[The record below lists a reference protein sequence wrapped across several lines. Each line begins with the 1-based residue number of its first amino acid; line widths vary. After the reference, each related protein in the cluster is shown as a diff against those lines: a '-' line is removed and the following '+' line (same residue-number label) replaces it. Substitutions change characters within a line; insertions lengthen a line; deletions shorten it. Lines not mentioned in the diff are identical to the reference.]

1 MYLPNFFDYLSKE
14 KNFSRNTVIAYRK
27 DLETFKLFCLD
38 HYEIS
43 NISKVSYP
51 IIRDW
56 IINLSEKNLSP
67 LTINRK
73 ISSLNKYY
81 DFLLK
86 TQVNKVSPLKNH
98 KRLKVQ
104 KKLIIPFSEDEV
116 FKVID
121 VFSNDFEGKRNLLIV
136 DTLYSTGIRR
146 DELINIKLNDVFL
159 SENLIKVLGKRN
171 KERLVPVLGNLNK
184 RIKDYLSLRKEVSL
198 SSSYL
203 FITNKGKSI
212 GPSLV
217 YRVVKKYFSK
227 VSTKVKTSP
236 HVLRHSFATHMLNNG
251 ADINSIK
258 EIMGHSSLASTQIY
272 TKIKLPKIIND
283 YLKFRNEIKSS
294 SSNFFITTKGKKIG
308 PSLVYRVVKNYFS
321 KVSTKVKTS
330 PHVLRHSFATHMLNN
345 GADINSIK
353 EIMGHSSLAS
363 TQIYTKI
370 KLPKIINDYK
380 KNHPRERKK

>member
-1 MYLPNFFDYLSKE
+1 MHLFNFYDYLSKE
-14 KNFSRNTVIAYRK
+14 KNYASNTVIAYKK
-27 DLETFKLFCLD
+27 DVETFQDFCRVKFEL
-38 HYEIS
+38 
-43 NISKVSYP
+43 NNLLKVTYP
-51 IIRDW
+51 IIREW
-56 IINLSEKNLSP
+56 IINLSEKELSP

-73 ISSLNKYY
+73 ISSLSKYY
-81 DFLLK
+81 DFLIKINELK
-86 TQVNKVSPLKNH
+86 SSPLKNH

-104 KKLIIPFSEDEV
+104 KKLIIPFSEDEIL
-116 FKVID
+116 KVVD
-121 VFSNDFEGKRNLLIV
+121 VFSKNFEGKRNLLIV
-136 DTLYSTGIRR
+136 DMLYSTGVRR
-146 DELINIKLNDVFL
+146 DELINIKLNDVL
-159 SENLIKVLGKRN
+159 LDENLVKVLGKRN
-171 KERLVPVLGNLNK
+171 KERLVPIVLNLK
-184 RIKDYLSLRKEVSL
+184 SRIK
-198 SSSYL
+198 
-203 FITNKGKSI
+203 
-212 GPSLV
+212 
-217 YRVVKKYFSK
+217 
-227 VSTKVKTSP
+227 
-236 HVLRHSFATHMLNNG
+236 
-251 ADINSIK
+251 
-258 EIMGHSSLASTQIY
+258 
-272 TKIKLPKIIND
+272 D

>member
-1 MYLPNFFDYLSKE
+1 MHLSNFYDYLSKE
-14 KNFSRNTVIAYRK
+14 KNYSSNTVIAYKK
-27 DLETFKLFCLD
+27 DVETFQEFCRVKFEL
-38 HYEIS
+38 
-43 NISKVSYP
+43 NNLLKVTYP
-51 IIRDW
+51 IIREW
-56 IINLSEKNLSP
+56 IINLSEKELSP
-67 LTINRK
+67 LSINRK
-73 ISSLNKYY
+73 ISSLSKYY
-81 DFLLK
+81 DFLIKINDLK
-86 TQVNKVSPLKNH
+86 SSPLKNH

-116 FKVID
+116 LKVVD
-121 VFSNDFEGKRNLLIV
+121 VFSKNFEGKRNLLIV
-136 DTLYSTGIRR
+136 DMLYSTGVRR
-146 DELINIKLNDVFL
+146 DELINIKINDVL
-159 SENLIKVLGKRN
+159 LDENLVKVLGKRN
-171 KERLVPVLGNLNK
+171 KERLVPLVLNLK
-184 RIKDYLSLRKEVSL
+184 SRIK
-198 SSSYL
+198 
-203 FITNKGKSI
+203 
-212 GPSLV
+212 
-217 YRVVKKYFSK
+217 
-227 VSTKVKTSP
+227 
-236 HVLRHSFATHMLNNG
+236 
-251 ADINSIK
+251 
-258 EIMGHSSLASTQIY
+258 
-272 TKIKLPKIIND
+272 D

>member
-1 MYLPNFFDYLSKE
+1 MHLSNFYDYLSKE
-14 KNFSRNTVIAYRK
+14 KNYSSNTVIAYKK
-27 DLETFKLFCLD
+27 DVETFQEFCRVKFEL
-38 HYEIS
+38 
-43 NISKVSYP
+43 NNLLKVTYP
-51 IIRDW
+51 IIREW
-56 IINLSEKNLSP
+56 IIDLSEKELSP
-67 LTINRK
+67 LSINRK
-73 ISSLNKYY
+73 ISSLSKYY
-81 DFLLK
+81 DFLIKINDLK
-86 TQVNKVSPLKNH
+86 SSPLKNH

-116 FKVID
+116 LKVID
-121 VFSNDFEGKRNLLIV
+121 VFSKNFEGKRNLLIV
-136 DTLYSTGIRR
+136 DMLYSTGVRR
-146 DELINIKLNDVFL
+146 DELINIKLNDVL
-159 SENLIKVLGKRN
+159 LDENLVKVLGKRN
-171 KERLVPVLGNLNK
+171 KERLVPLVLNL
-184 RIKDYLSLRKEVSL
+184 
-198 SSSYL
+198 
-203 FITNKGKSI
+203 KS
-212 GPSLV
+212 
-217 YRVVKKYFSK
+217 R
-227 VSTKVKTSP
+227 
-236 HVLRHSFATHMLNNG
+236 
-251 ADINSIK
+251 
-258 EIMGHSSLASTQIY
+258 
-272 TKIKLPKIIND
+272 IND

>member
-1 MYLPNFFDYLSKE
+1 MYLSNFFDYLSKE
-14 KNFSRNTVIAYRK
+14 KNFSNNTVVAYRN

-43 NISKVSYP
+43 NIAVVTYP

-73 ISSLNKYY
+73 ISSLSKYY

-86 TQVNKVSPLKNH
+86 IQVNKVSPLKNH

-116 FKVID
+116 FKIID
-121 VFSNDFEGKRNLLIV
+121 VFSKDFEGKRNLLIV

-171 KERLVPVLGNLNK
+171 KERLVPVLASLNK
-184 RIKDYLSLRKEVSL
+184 RIKDYLDFRNEIHSN
-198 SSSYL
+198 SSSL
-203 FITNKGKSI
+203 FITKKGKSI

-283 YLKFRNEIKSS
+283 Y
-294 SSNFFITTKGKKIG
+294 
-308 PSLVYRVVKNYFS
+308 
-321 KVSTKVKTS
+321 
-330 PHVLRHSFATHMLNN
+330 
-345 GADINSIK
+345 
-353 EIMGHSSLAS
+353 
-363 TQIYTKI
+363 
-370 KLPKIINDYK
+370 K
-380 KNHPRERKK
+380 KNHPREKKK

>member
-1 MYLPNFFDYLSKE
+1 MHLSNFYDYLSKE
-14 KNFSRNTVIAYRK
+14 KNYSSNTVIAYKK
-27 DLETFKLFCLD
+27 DIETFQEFCRVKFEL
-38 HYEIS
+38 
-43 NISKVSYP
+43 NNLLKVTYP
-51 IIRDW
+51 IIREW
-56 IINLSEKNLSP
+56 IIDLSEKELSP

-73 ISSLNKYY
+73 ISSLSKYY
-81 DFLLK
+81 DFLIKINELK
-86 TQVNKVSPLKNH
+86 SSPLKNH

-116 FKVID
+116 LKVVD
-121 VFSNDFEGKRNLLIV
+121 VFSRNFEGKRNLLIV
-136 DTLYSTGIRR
+136 DMLYSTGVRR
-146 DELINIKLNDVFL
+146 DELINIKLNDVL
-159 SENLIKVLGKRN
+159 LDENLVKVLGKRN
-171 KERLVPVLGNLNK
+171 KERLVPLVLNL
-184 RIKDYLSLRKEVSL
+184 
-198 SSSYL
+198 
-203 FITNKGKSI
+203 KS
-212 GPSLV
+212 
-217 YRVVKKYFSK
+217 R
-227 VSTKVKTSP
+227 
-236 HVLRHSFATHMLNNG
+236 
-251 ADINSIK
+251 
-258 EIMGHSSLASTQIY
+258 
-272 TKIKLPKIIND
+272 IND

>member
-1 MYLPNFFDYLSKE
+1 MHLSNFYDYLSKE
-14 KNFSRNTVIAYRK
+14 KNYSSNTVIAYKK
-27 DLETFKLFCLD
+27 DVETFQEFCEVKFEL
-38 HYEIS
+38 
-43 NISKVSYP
+43 NNLLKVTYP
-51 IIRDW
+51 IIREW
-56 IINLSEKNLSP
+56 IIDLSEKELSP

-73 ISSLNKYY
+73 ISSLSKYY
-81 DFLLK
+81 DFLIKINDLK
-86 TQVNKVSPLKNH
+86 SSPLKNH

-116 FKVID
+116 LKVVD
-121 VFSNDFEGKRNLLIV
+121 VFSKNFEGKRNLLIV
-136 DTLYSTGIRR
+136 DMLYSTGVRR
-146 DELINIKLNDVFL
+146 DELINIKLNDVL
-159 SENLIKVLGKRN
+159 LDENLVKVLGKRN
-171 KERLVPVLGNLNK
+171 KERLVPLVLNL
-184 RIKDYLSLRKEVSL
+184 
-198 SSSYL
+198 
-203 FITNKGKSI
+203 KS
-212 GPSLV
+212 
-217 YRVVKKYFSK
+217 R
-227 VSTKVKTSP
+227 
-236 HVLRHSFATHMLNNG
+236 
-251 ADINSIK
+251 
-258 EIMGHSSLASTQIY
+258 
-272 TKIKLPKIIND
+272 IND

>member
-1 MYLPNFFDYLSKE
+1 MYLSNFFDYLSKE
-14 KNFSRNTVIAYRK
+14 KNFSNNTVVAYRN

-43 NISKVSYP
+43 NIAVVTYP

-73 ISSLNKYY
+73 ISSLSKYY

-86 TQVNKVSPLKNH
+86 IQVNKVSPLKNH

-116 FKVID
+116 FKIID
-121 VFSNDFEGKRNLLIV
+121 VFSKDFEGKRNLLII

-171 KERLVPVLGNLNK
+171 KERLVPVLASLNK
-184 RIKDYLSLRKEVSL
+184 RIKDYLDFRNEIRSN
-198 SSSYL
+198 SSNL
-203 FITNKGKSI
+203 FITKKGKSI

-227 VSTKVKTSP
+227 VSTKVKS
-236 HVLRHSFATHMLNNG
+236 
-251 ADINSIK
+251 
-258 EIMGHSSLASTQIY
+258 
-272 TKIKLPKIIND
+272 
-283 YLKFRNEIKSS
+283 
-294 SSNFFITTKGKKIG
+294 
-308 PSLVYRVVKNYFS
+308 
-321 KVSTKVKTS
+321 S

>member
-1 MYLPNFFDYLSKE
+1 MLSKLIMHLSNFYDYLSKE
-14 KNFSRNTVIAYRK
+14 KNYSSNTVIAYKK
-27 DLETFKLFCLD
+27 DTETFQEFCRVKFEL
-38 HYEIS
+38 
-43 NISKVSYP
+43 NNLLKVTYP
-51 IIRDW
+51 IIREW
-56 IINLSEKNLSP
+56 IIDLSEKELSP

-73 ISSLNKYY
+73 ISSLSKYY
-81 DFLLK
+81 DFLIKINELK
-86 TQVNKVSPLKNH
+86 SSPLKNH

-116 FKVID
+116 LKVVD
-121 VFSNDFEGKRNLLIV
+121 VFSKNFEGKRNLLIV
-136 DTLYSTGIRR
+136 DMLYSTGVRR
-146 DELINIKLNDVFL
+146 DELINIKLNDVL
-159 SENLIKVLGKRN
+159 LDENLVKVLGKRN
-171 KERLVPVLGNLNK
+171 KERLVPLVLNL
-184 RIKDYLSLRKEVSL
+184 
-198 SSSYL
+198 
-203 FITNKGKSI
+203 KS
-212 GPSLV
+212 
-217 YRVVKKYFSK
+217 R
-227 VSTKVKTSP
+227 
-236 HVLRHSFATHMLNNG
+236 
-251 ADINSIK
+251 
-258 EIMGHSSLASTQIY
+258 
-272 TKIKLPKIIND
+272 IND

>member
-1 MYLPNFFDYLSKE
+1 MHLSNFYDYLSKE
-14 KNFSRNTVIAYRK
+14 KNYSSNTVIAYKK
-27 DLETFKLFCLD
+27 DVETFQEFCRVKFEL
-38 HYEIS
+38 
-43 NISKVSYP
+43 NNLLKVTYP
-51 IIRDW
+51 IIREW
-56 IINLSEKNLSP
+56 IIDLSEKELSP

-73 ISSLNKYY
+73 ISSLSKYY
-81 DFLLK
+81 DFLIKINDLK
-86 TQVNKVSPLKNH
+86 SSPLKNH

-116 FKVID
+116 LKVVD
-121 VFSNDFEGKRNLLIV
+121 VFSKNFEGKRNLLIV
-136 DTLYSTGIRR
+136 DMLYSTGVRR
-146 DELINIKLNDVFL
+146 DELINIKLNDVL
-159 SENLIKVLGKRN
+159 LDENLVKVLGKRN
-171 KERLVPVLGNLNK
+171 KERLVPLVLNLK
-184 RIKDYLSLRKEVSL
+184 SRIK
-198 SSSYL
+198 
-203 FITNKGKSI
+203 
-212 GPSLV
+212 
-217 YRVVKKYFSK
+217 
-227 VSTKVKTSP
+227 
-236 HVLRHSFATHMLNNG
+236 
-251 ADINSIK
+251 
-258 EIMGHSSLASTQIY
+258 
-272 TKIKLPKIIND
+272 D

>member
-56 IINLSEKNLSP
+56 IINLSEKNLSA

-171 KERLVPVLGNLNK
+171 KEILVPVLGNLNK

-283 YLKFRNEIKSS
+283 Y
-294 SSNFFITTKGKKIG
+294 
-308 PSLVYRVVKNYFS
+308 
-321 KVSTKVKTS
+321 
-330 PHVLRHSFATHMLNN
+330 
-345 GADINSIK
+345 
-353 EIMGHSSLAS
+353 
-363 TQIYTKI
+363 
-370 KLPKIINDYK
+370 K

>member
-14 KNFSRNTVIAYRK
+14 KNFSKNTIVAYK
-27 DLETFKLFCLD
+27 NDLETFKLFCLD
-38 HYEIS
+38 QYEIKD
-43 NISKVSYP
+43 ISIVAYP
-51 IIRDW
+51 IIRNW

-73 ISSLNKYY
+73 ISSLSKYY

-116 FKVID
+116 FKVVD
-121 VFSNDFEGKRNLLIV
+121 VFSKDFEGKRNLLIV

-146 DELINIKLNDVFL
+146 DELINIKLNNVFL
-159 SENLIKVLGKRN
+159 NEDLIKVLGKRN
-171 KERLVPVLGNLNK
+171 KERLVPVLSGLNK
-184 RIKDYLSLRKEVSL
+184 RIKDYLNFRKKIDST
-198 SSSYL
+198 SSNL
-203 FITNKGKSI
+203 FITKRGKSI

-272 TKIKLPKIIND
+272 TKIKLP
-283 YLKFRNEIKSS
+283 
-294 SSNFFITTKGKKIG
+294 T
-308 PSLVYRVVKNYFS
+308 
-321 KVSTKVKTS
+321 
-330 PHVLRHSFATHMLNN
+330 
-345 GADINSIK
+345 
-353 EIMGHSSLAS
+353 
-363 TQIYTKI
+363 
-370 KLPKIINDYK
+370 IINDYK

>member
-1 MYLPNFFDYLSKE
+1 MYLSNFFDYLSKE
-14 KNFSRNTVIAYRK
+14 KNFSNNTVVAYRN

-43 NISKVSYP
+43 NIAVVTYP

-67 LTINRK
+67 LTVNRK
-73 ISSLNKYY
+73 ISSLSKYY

-86 TQVNKVSPLKNH
+86 IQVNKISPLKNH

-116 FKVID
+116 FKIID
-121 VFSNDFEGKRNLLIV
+121 VFSKDFEGKRNLLIV

-146 DELINIKLNDVFL
+146 DELINIKLNDIFL

-171 KERLVPVLGNLNK
+171 KERLVPVLASLNK
-184 RIKDYLSLRKEVSL
+184 RIKDYLDFRNEIHSN
-198 SSSYL
+198 SSSL
-203 FITNKGKSI
+203 FITKKGKSI

-283 YLKFRNEIKSS
+283 Y
-294 SSNFFITTKGKKIG
+294 
-308 PSLVYRVVKNYFS
+308 
-321 KVSTKVKTS
+321 
-330 PHVLRHSFATHMLNN
+330 
-345 GADINSIK
+345 
-353 EIMGHSSLAS
+353 
-363 TQIYTKI
+363 
-370 KLPKIINDYK
+370 K

>member
-1 MYLPNFFDYLSKE
+1 MHLSNFYDYLSKE
-14 KNFSRNTVIAYRK
+14 KNYSSNTVIAYKK
-27 DLETFKLFCLD
+27 DLETFQDFCRVKFEL
-38 HYEIS
+38 
-43 NISKVSYP
+43 NNLLKVTYP
-51 IIRDW
+51 IIREW
-56 IINLSEKNLSP
+56 IINLSEKELSP

-73 ISSLNKYY
+73 ISSLSKYY
-81 DFLLK
+81 DFLIKINELK
-86 TQVNKVSPLKNH
+86 SSPLKNH

-104 KKLIIPFSEDEV
+104 KKLIIPFSEDEIL
-116 FKVID
+116 KVVN
-121 VFSNDFEGKRNLLIV
+121 VFSKNFEGKRNLLIV
-136 DTLYSTGIRR
+136 DMLYSTGVRR
-146 DELINIKLNDVFL
+146 DELINIKLNDVL
-159 SENLIKVLGKRN
+159 LDENLVKVLGKRN
-171 KERLVPVLGNLNK
+171 KERLVPLVLNLK
-184 RIKDYLSLRKEVSL
+184 SRIK
-198 SSSYL
+198 
-203 FITNKGKSI
+203 
-212 GPSLV
+212 
-217 YRVVKKYFSK
+217 
-227 VSTKVKTSP
+227 
-236 HVLRHSFATHMLNNG
+236 
-251 ADINSIK
+251 
-258 EIMGHSSLASTQIY
+258 
-272 TKIKLPKIIND
+272 D

>member
-1 MYLPNFFDYLSKE
+1 MLSKLIMHLSNFYDYLSKE
-14 KNFSRNTVIAYRK
+14 KNYSSNTVIAYKK
-27 DLETFKLFCLD
+27 DVETFQEFCRVKFEL
-38 HYEIS
+38 
-43 NISKVSYP
+43 NNLLKVTYP
-51 IIRDW
+51 IIREW
-56 IINLSEKNLSP
+56 IINLSEKELSP
-67 LTINRK
+67 LSINRK
-73 ISSLNKYY
+73 ISSISKYY
-81 DFLLK
+81 DFLIKINDLK
-86 TQVNKVSPLKNH
+86 SSPLKNH

-116 FKVID
+116 LKVVD
-121 VFSNDFEGKRNLLIV
+121 VFSKNFEGKRNLLIV
-136 DTLYSTGIRR
+136 DMLYSTGVRR
-146 DELINIKLNDVFL
+146 DELINIKLNDVL
-159 SENLIKVLGKRN
+159 LDENLVKVLGKRN
-171 KERLVPVLGNLNK
+171 KERLVPLVLNL
-184 RIKDYLSLRKEVSL
+184 
-198 SSSYL
+198 
-203 FITNKGKSI
+203 KS
-212 GPSLV
+212 
-217 YRVVKKYFSK
+217 R
-227 VSTKVKTSP
+227 
-236 HVLRHSFATHMLNNG
+236 
-251 ADINSIK
+251 
-258 EIMGHSSLASTQIY
+258 
-272 TKIKLPKIIND
+272 IND

>member
-1 MYLPNFFDYLSKE
+1 MHLSNFYDYLSKE
-14 KNFSRNTVIAYRK
+14 KNYSSNTVIAYKK
-27 DLETFKLFCLD
+27 DVETFQDFCRLKF
-38 HYEIS
+38 EL
-43 NISKVSYP
+43 NNLLKVTYP
-51 IIRDW
+51 IIREW
-56 IINLSEKNLSP
+56 IIHLSEKELSP

-73 ISSLNKYY
+73 ISSLSKYY
-81 DFLLK
+81 DFLIKINELK
-86 TQVNKVSPLKNH
+86 SSPLKNH

-116 FKVID
+116 LKVVD
-121 VFSNDFEGKRNLLIV
+121 VFSKNFEGKRNLLIV
-136 DTLYSTGIRR
+136 DMLYSTGVRR
-146 DELINIKLNDVFL
+146 DELINIKLNDVL
-159 SENLIKVLGKRN
+159 LDENLVKVLGKRN
-171 KERLVPVLGNLNK
+171 KERLVPLVLNL
-184 RIKDYLSLRKEVSL
+184 
-198 SSSYL
+198 
-203 FITNKGKSI
+203 KS
-212 GPSLV
+212 
-217 YRVVKKYFSK
+217 R
-227 VSTKVKTSP
+227 
-236 HVLRHSFATHMLNNG
+236 
-251 ADINSIK
+251 
-258 EIMGHSSLASTQIY
+258 
-272 TKIKLPKIIND
+272 IND

>member
-1 MYLPNFFDYLSKE
+1 MHLSNFYDYLSKE
-14 KNFSRNTVIAYRK
+14 KNYSSNTVIAYKK
-27 DLETFKLFCLD
+27 DVETFQEFCRVKFEL
-38 HYEIS
+38 
-43 NISKVSYP
+43 NNLLKVTYP
-51 IIRDW
+51 IIREW
-56 IINLSEKNLSP
+56 IIDLSEKELSP

-73 ISSLNKYY
+73 ISSLSKYY
-81 DFLLK
+81 DFLIKINELK
-86 TQVNKVSPLKNH
+86 SSPLKNH

-116 FKVID
+116 LKVVDI
-121 VFSNDFEGKRNLLIV
+121 FSKNFEGKRNLLIV
-136 DTLYSTGIRR
+136 DMLYSTGVRR
-146 DELINIKLNDVFL
+146 DELINIKLNDVL
-159 SENLIKVLGKRN
+159 LDENLVKVLGKRN
-171 KERLVPVLGNLNK
+171 KERLVPLVLNL
-184 RIKDYLSLRKEVSL
+184 
-198 SSSYL
+198 
-203 FITNKGKSI
+203 KS
-212 GPSLV
+212 
-217 YRVVKKYFSK
+217 R
-227 VSTKVKTSP
+227 
-236 HVLRHSFATHMLNNG
+236 
-251 ADINSIK
+251 
-258 EIMGHSSLASTQIY
+258 
-272 TKIKLPKIIND
+272 IND

>member
-14 KNFSRNTVIAYRK
+14 KNFSKNTIVAYK
-27 DLETFKLFCLD
+27 NDLETFKLFCLD
-38 HYEIS
+38 QYEIKD
-43 NISKVSYP
+43 ISIVAYP
-51 IIRDW
+51 IIRNW

-73 ISSLNKYY
+73 ISSLSKYY

-116 FKVID
+116 FKVVD
-121 VFSNDFEGKRNLLIV
+121 VFSTDFEGKRNLLIV

-146 DELINIKLNDVFL
+146 DELINIKLNNVFL
-159 SENLIKVLGKRN
+159 NEDLIKVLGKRN
-171 KERLVPVLGNLNK
+171 KERLVPVLSGLNK
-184 RIKDYLSLRKEVSL
+184 RIKDYLNFRKKIDST
-198 SSSYL
+198 SSNL

-272 TKIKLPKIIND
+272 TKIKLP
-283 YLKFRNEIKSS
+283 
-294 SSNFFITTKGKKIG
+294 T
-308 PSLVYRVVKNYFS
+308 
-321 KVSTKVKTS
+321 
-330 PHVLRHSFATHMLNN
+330 
-345 GADINSIK
+345 
-353 EIMGHSSLAS
+353 
-363 TQIYTKI
+363 
-370 KLPKIINDYK
+370 IINDYK

>member
-14 KNFSRNTVIAYRK
+14 KNFSKNTVVAYK
-27 DLETFKLFCLD
+27 NDLETFKLFCLD
-38 HYEIS
+38 QYEIS
-43 NISKVSYP
+43 DISIVAYP

-73 ISSLNKYY
+73 ISSLSKYY

-116 FKVID
+116 FKVVD
-121 VFSNDFEGKRNLLIV
+121 VFSKDFEGKRNLLIV

-146 DELINIKLNDVFL
+146 DELINIKLNNVFL
-159 SENLIKVLGKRN
+159 NEDLIKVLGKRN
-171 KERLVPVLGNLNK
+171 KERLVPVLSGLNK
-184 RIKDYLSLRKEVSL
+184 RIKDYLNFRKKIDST
-198 SSSYL
+198 SSNL

-272 TKIKLPKIIND
+272 TKIKLP
-283 YLKFRNEIKSS
+283 
-294 SSNFFITTKGKKIG
+294 T
-308 PSLVYRVVKNYFS
+308 
-321 KVSTKVKTS
+321 
-330 PHVLRHSFATHMLNN
+330 
-345 GADINSIK
+345 
-353 EIMGHSSLAS
+353 
-363 TQIYTKI
+363 
-370 KLPKIINDYK
+370 IINDYK

>member
-1 MYLPNFFDYLSKE
+1 MHLSNFYDYLSKE
-14 KNFSRNTVIAYRK
+14 KNYSSNTVIAYKK
-27 DLETFKLFCLD
+27 DVETFQDFCNLKF
-38 HYEIS
+38 EL
-43 NISKVSYP
+43 NNLLKVTYP
-51 IIRDW
+51 IIREW
-56 IINLSEKNLSP
+56 IIDLSEKELSP

-73 ISSLNKYY
+73 ISSLSKYY
-81 DFLLK
+81 DFLIKINELK
-86 TQVNKVSPLKNH
+86 SSPLKNH

-116 FKVID
+116 LKVVD
-121 VFSNDFEGKRNLLIV
+121 VFSKNFEGKRNLLIV
-136 DTLYSTGIRR
+136 DMLYSTGVRR
-146 DELINIKLNDVFL
+146 DELINIKLNDVL
-159 SENLIKVLGKRN
+159 LDENLVKVLGKRN
-171 KERLVPVLGNLNK
+171 KERLVPLVLNL
-184 RIKDYLSLRKEVSL
+184 
-198 SSSYL
+198 
-203 FITNKGKSI
+203 KS
-212 GPSLV
+212 
-217 YRVVKKYFSK
+217 R
-227 VSTKVKTSP
+227 
-236 HVLRHSFATHMLNNG
+236 
-251 ADINSIK
+251 
-258 EIMGHSSLASTQIY
+258 
-272 TKIKLPKIIND
+272 IND

>member
-1 MYLPNFFDYLSKE
+1 MHLSNFYDYLSKE
-14 KNFSRNTVIAYRK
+14 KNYSSNTVIAYKK
-27 DLETFKLFCLD
+27 DVETFQEFCRLKF
-38 HYEIS
+38 EL
-43 NISKVSYP
+43 NNLLKVTYL
-51 IIRDW
+51 IIREW
-56 IINLSEKNLSP
+56 IIDLSEKELSP

-73 ISSLNKYY
+73 ISSLSKYY
-81 DFLLK
+81 DFLIKINELK
-86 TQVNKVSPLKNH
+86 SSPLKNH

-116 FKVID
+116 LKVVD
-121 VFSNDFEGKRNLLIV
+121 VFSKNFEGKRNLLIV
-136 DTLYSTGIRR
+136 DMLYSTGVRR
-146 DELINIKLNDVFL
+146 DELINIKLNDVL
-159 SENLIKVLGKRN
+159 LDENLVKVLGKRN
-171 KERLVPVLGNLNK
+171 KERLVPLVLNL
-184 RIKDYLSLRKEVSL
+184 
-198 SSSYL
+198 
-203 FITNKGKSI
+203 KS
-212 GPSLV
+212 
-217 YRVVKKYFSK
+217 R
-227 VSTKVKTSP
+227 
-236 HVLRHSFATHMLNNG
+236 
-251 ADINSIK
+251 
-258 EIMGHSSLASTQIY
+258 
-272 TKIKLPKIIND
+272 IND

>member
-1 MYLPNFFDYLSKE
+1 MHLSNFYDYLSKE
-14 KNFSRNTVIAYRK
+14 KNYSSNTVIAYKK
-27 DLETFKLFCLD
+27 DVETFQDFCRVKFEL
-38 HYEIS
+38 
-43 NISKVSYP
+43 NNLLKVTYP
-51 IIRDW
+51 IIREW
-56 IINLSEKNLSP
+56 IIDLSEKELSP

-73 ISSLNKYY
+73 ISSLSKYY
-81 DFLLK
+81 DFLIKINDLK
-86 TQVNKVSPLKNH
+86 SSPLKNH

-116 FKVID
+116 LKVVD
-121 VFSNDFEGKRNLLIV
+121 VFSKNFEGKRNLLIV
-136 DTLYSTGIRR
+136 DMLYSTGVRR
-146 DELINIKLNDVFL
+146 DELINIKLNDVL
-159 SENLIKVLGKRN
+159 LDENLVKVLGKRN
-171 KERLVPVLGNLNK
+171 KERLVPLVLNL
-184 RIKDYLSLRKEVSL
+184 
-198 SSSYL
+198 
-203 FITNKGKSI
+203 KS
-212 GPSLV
+212 
-217 YRVVKKYFSK
+217 R
-227 VSTKVKTSP
+227 
-236 HVLRHSFATHMLNNG
+236 
-251 ADINSIK
+251 
-258 EIMGHSSLASTQIY
+258 
-272 TKIKLPKIIND
+272 IND

>member
-1 MYLPNFFDYLSKE
+1 MHLSNFYDYLSKE
-14 KNFSRNTVIAYRK
+14 KNYSSNTVIAYKK
-27 DLETFKLFCLD
+27 DTETFQEFCRVKFEL
-38 HYEIS
+38 
-43 NISKVSYP
+43 NNLLKVTYP
-51 IIRDW
+51 IIREW
-56 IINLSEKNLSP
+56 IIDLSEKELSP

-73 ISSLNKYY
+73 ISSLSKYY
-81 DFLLK
+81 DFLIKINELK
-86 TQVNKVSPLKNH
+86 SSPLKNH

-116 FKVID
+116 LKVVD
-121 VFSNDFEGKRNLLIV
+121 VFSRNFEGKRNLLIV
-136 DTLYSTGIRR
+136 DMLYSTGVRR
-146 DELINIKLNDVFL
+146 DELINIKLNDVL
-159 SENLIKVLGKRN
+159 LDENLVKVLGKRN
-171 KERLVPVLGNLNK
+171 KERLVPLVLNL
-184 RIKDYLSLRKEVSL
+184 
-198 SSSYL
+198 
-203 FITNKGKSI
+203 KS
-212 GPSLV
+212 
-217 YRVVKKYFSK
+217 R
-227 VSTKVKTSP
+227 
-236 HVLRHSFATHMLNNG
+236 
-251 ADINSIK
+251 
-258 EIMGHSSLASTQIY
+258 
-272 TKIKLPKIIND
+272 IND

>member
-1 MYLPNFFDYLSKE
+1 MYLSNFFDYLSKE
-14 KNFSRNTVIAYRK
+14 KNFSNNTVVAYK
-27 DLETFKLFCLD
+27 NDLETFKLFCLD

-43 NISKVSYP
+43 NIAVVTYP

-73 ISSLNKYY
+73 ISSLSKYY

-86 TQVNKVSPLKNH
+86 IQVNKVSPLKNH

-116 FKVID
+116 FKIID
-121 VFSNDFEGKRNLLIV
+121 VFSKDFEGKRNLLIV

-171 KERLVPVLGNLNK
+171 KERLVPVLASLNK
-184 RIKDYLSLRKEVSL
+184 RIKDYLDFRNEIHSN
-198 SSSYL
+198 SSSL
-203 FITNKGKSI
+203 FITKKGKSI

-283 YLKFRNEIKSS
+283 Y
-294 SSNFFITTKGKKIG
+294 
-308 PSLVYRVVKNYFS
+308 
-321 KVSTKVKTS
+321 
-330 PHVLRHSFATHMLNN
+330 
-345 GADINSIK
+345 
-353 EIMGHSSLAS
+353 
-363 TQIYTKI
+363 
-370 KLPKIINDYK
+370 K

>member
-1 MYLPNFFDYLSKE
+1 MLSKLIMHLSNFYDYLSKE
-14 KNFSRNTVIAYRK
+14 KNYSSNTVIAYKK
-27 DLETFKLFCLD
+27 DIETFQEFCRVKFEL
-38 HYEIS
+38 
-43 NISKVSYP
+43 NNLLKVTYP
-51 IIRDW
+51 IIREW
-56 IINLSEKNLSP
+56 IIDLSEKELSP

-73 ISSLNKYY
+73 ISSLSKYY
-81 DFLLK
+81 DFLIKINDLK
-86 TQVNKVSPLKNH
+86 SSPLKNH

-116 FKVID
+116 LKVVD
-121 VFSNDFEGKRNLLIV
+121 VFSKNFEGKRNLLIV
-136 DTLYSTGIRR
+136 DMLYSTGVRR
-146 DELINIKLNDVFL
+146 DELINIKLNDVL
-159 SENLIKVLGKRN
+159 LDENLVKVLGKRN
-171 KERLVPVLGNLNK
+171 KERLVPLVLNL
-184 RIKDYLSLRKEVSL
+184 
-198 SSSYL
+198 
-203 FITNKGKSI
+203 KS
-212 GPSLV
+212 
-217 YRVVKKYFSK
+217 R
-227 VSTKVKTSP
+227 
-236 HVLRHSFATHMLNNG
+236 
-251 ADINSIK
+251 
-258 EIMGHSSLASTQIY
+258 
-272 TKIKLPKIIND
+272 IND

>member
-14 KNFSRNTVIAYRK
+14 KNFSKNTIVAYK
-27 DLETFKLFCLD
+27 NDLETFKLFCLD
-38 HYEIS
+38 QYEIS
-43 NISKVSYP
+43 DISKVAYT
-51 IIRDW
+51 IIRNW

-73 ISSLNKYY
+73 ISSLSKYY

-116 FKVID
+116 FKVVD
-121 VFSNDFEGKRNLLIV
+121 VFSKDFEGKRNLLIV

-146 DELINIKLNDVFL
+146 DELINIKLNNVFL
-159 SENLIKVLGKRN
+159 NEDLIKVLGKRN
-171 KERLVPVLGNLNK
+171 KERLVPVLSGLNK
-184 RIKDYLSLRKEVSL
+184 RIKDYLNFRKKIDST
-198 SSSYL
+198 SSNL

-272 TKIKLPKIIND
+272 TKIKLP
-283 YLKFRNEIKSS
+283 
-294 SSNFFITTKGKKIG
+294 T
-308 PSLVYRVVKNYFS
+308 
-321 KVSTKVKTS
+321 
-330 PHVLRHSFATHMLNN
+330 
-345 GADINSIK
+345 
-353 EIMGHSSLAS
+353 
-363 TQIYTKI
+363 
-370 KLPKIINDYK
+370 IINDYK

>member
-1 MYLPNFFDYLSKE
+1 MLSKLIMHLSNFYDYLSKE
-14 KNFSRNTVIAYRK
+14 KNYSSNTVIAYKK
-27 DLETFKLFCLD
+27 DVETFQEFCRVKFEL
-38 HYEIS
+38 
-43 NISKVSYP
+43 NNLLKVTYP
-51 IIRDW
+51 IIREW
-56 IINLSEKNLSP
+56 IIDLSEKELSP

-73 ISSLNKYY
+73 ISSLSKYY
-81 DFLLK
+81 DFLIKINELK
-86 TQVNKVSPLKNH
+86 SSPLKNH

-116 FKVID
+116 LKVVD
-121 VFSNDFEGKRNLLIV
+121 VFSKNFEGKRNLLIV
-136 DTLYSTGIRR
+136 DMLYSTGVRR
-146 DELINIKLNDVFL
+146 DELINIKLNDVL
-159 SENLIKVLGKRN
+159 LDENLVKVLGKRN
-171 KERLVPVLGNLNK
+171 KERLVPLVLNL
-184 RIKDYLSLRKEVSL
+184 
-198 SSSYL
+198 
-203 FITNKGKSI
+203 KS
-212 GPSLV
+212 
-217 YRVVKKYFSK
+217 R
-227 VSTKVKTSP
+227 
-236 HVLRHSFATHMLNNG
+236 
-251 ADINSIK
+251 
-258 EIMGHSSLASTQIY
+258 
-272 TKIKLPKIIND
+272 IND

>member
-14 KNFSRNTVIAYRK
+14 KNFSKNTVVAYK
-27 DLETFKLFCLD
+27 NDLETFKLFCLD
-38 HYEIS
+38 QYEIS
-43 NISKVSYP
+43 DISIVAYP

-73 ISSLNKYY
+73 ISSLSKYY

-116 FKVID
+116 FKVVD
-121 VFSNDFEGKRNLLIV
+121 VFSKDFEGKRNLLIV

-146 DELINIKLNDVFL
+146 DELINIKLNNVFL
-159 SENLIKVLGKRN
+159 NEDLIKVLGKRN
-171 KERLVPVLGNLNK
+171 KERLVPVLSGLNK
-184 RIKDYLSLRKEVSL
+184 RIKDYLGFRKKID
-198 SSSYL
+198 SSSSNL
-203 FITNKGKSI
+203 FITKRGKSI

-272 TKIKLPKIIND
+272 TKIKLP
-283 YLKFRNEIKSS
+283 
-294 SSNFFITTKGKKIG
+294 T
-308 PSLVYRVVKNYFS
+308 
-321 KVSTKVKTS
+321 
-330 PHVLRHSFATHMLNN
+330 
-345 GADINSIK
+345 
-353 EIMGHSSLAS
+353 
-363 TQIYTKI
+363 
-370 KLPKIINDYK
+370 IINDYK

>member
-1 MYLPNFFDYLSKE
+1 MHLSNFYDYLSKE
-14 KNFSRNTVIAYRK
+14 KNYSSNTVIAYKK
-27 DLETFKLFCLD
+27 DVETFQDFCRLKF
-38 HYEIS
+38 EL
-43 NISKVSYP
+43 NNLLKVTYP
-51 IIRDW
+51 IIREW
-56 IINLSEKNLSP
+56 IIDLSEKELSP

-73 ISSLNKYY
+73 ISSLSKYY
-81 DFLLK
+81 DFLIKINELK
-86 TQVNKVSPLKNH
+86 SSPLKNH

-116 FKVID
+116 LKVVD
-121 VFSNDFEGKRNLLIV
+121 VFSKNFEGKRNVLIV
-136 DTLYSTGIRR
+136 DMLYSTGVRR
-146 DELINIKLNDVFL
+146 DELINIKLNDVL
-159 SENLIKVLGKRN
+159 LDENLVKVLGKRN
-171 KERLVPVLGNLNK
+171 KERLVPLVLNL
-184 RIKDYLSLRKEVSL
+184 
-198 SSSYL
+198 
-203 FITNKGKSI
+203 KS
-212 GPSLV
+212 
-217 YRVVKKYFSK
+217 R
-227 VSTKVKTSP
+227 
-236 HVLRHSFATHMLNNG
+236 
-251 ADINSIK
+251 
-258 EIMGHSSLASTQIY
+258 
-272 TKIKLPKIIND
+272 IND

>member
-14 KNFSRNTVIAYRK
+14 KNFSKNTIVAYK
-27 DLETFKLFCLD
+27 NDLETFKLFCLD
-38 HYEIS
+38 QYEIKD
-43 NISKVSYP
+43 ISIVAYP

-73 ISSLNKYY
+73 ISSLSKYY

-116 FKVID
+116 FKVVD
-121 VFSNDFEGKRNLLIV
+121 VFSKDFEGKRNLLIV

-146 DELINIKLNDVFL
+146 DELINIKLNNVFL
-159 SENLIKVLGKRN
+159 NEDLIKVLGKRN
-171 KERLVPVLGNLNK
+171 KERLVPVLSGLNK
-184 RIKDYLSLRKEVSL
+184 RIKDYLGFRKKID
-198 SSSYL
+198 SSSSNL
-203 FITNKGKSI
+203 FITKRGKSI

-227 VSTKVKTSP
+227 VSTKVKSSP

-251 ADINSIK
+251 ADINS
-258 EIMGHSSLASTQIY
+258 M
-272 TKIKLPKIIND
+272 
-283 YLKFRNEIKSS
+283 
-294 SSNFFITTKGKKIG
+294 
-308 PSLVYRVVKNYFS
+308 
-321 KVSTKVKTS
+321 
-330 PHVLRHSFATHMLNN
+330 
-345 GADINSIK
+345 K